1 MPVESPLPSPVE
13 RDIFRTVMP
22 TKASAKDIHPRS
34 LFFCHLPHRLTALK
48 QTLMLSKSPLQ
59 SASCLPRLQ
68 GQLDTAALASGE
80 KPLLSDIEQL
90 SSSTGRIESVVQ
102 GLKHELLF
110 KQQNFKP
117 TKEMATSK
125 QVRLQEL
132 RAHLTTQLDELMA
145 SFNPGIETLKTI
157 EEITTS

>member
-1 MPVESPLPSPVE
+1 
-13 RDIFRTVMP
+13 
-22 TKASAKDIHPRS
+22 
-34 LFFCHLPHRLTALK
+34 
-48 QTLMLSKSPLQ
+48 LQ
-59 SASCLPRLQ
+59 
-68 GQLDTAALASGE
+68 
-80 KPLLSDIEQL
+80 
-90 SSSTGRIESVVQ
+90 VVQ